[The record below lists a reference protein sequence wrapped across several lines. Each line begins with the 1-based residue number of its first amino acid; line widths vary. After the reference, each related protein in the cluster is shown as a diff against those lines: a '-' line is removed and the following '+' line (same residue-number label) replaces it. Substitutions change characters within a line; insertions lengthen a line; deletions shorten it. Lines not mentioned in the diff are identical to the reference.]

1 MEQDMVVSILGV
13 PYKIETHKISKDE
26 VLDKNKF
33 DGYCSMTARLIV
45 IADLTEEKYFEWSCE
60 NEKNAYR
67 KAVLRHEIT
76 HAFLNESG
84 LSSSTVVPVDG
95 WAKNEEM
102 VDWIAIQFPK
112 MLEVFEEVGC
122 I

>member
-13 PYKIETHKISKDE
+13 PYKIEIHKISEDE

-33 DGYCSMTARLIV
+33 DGYCSMSGRLIV